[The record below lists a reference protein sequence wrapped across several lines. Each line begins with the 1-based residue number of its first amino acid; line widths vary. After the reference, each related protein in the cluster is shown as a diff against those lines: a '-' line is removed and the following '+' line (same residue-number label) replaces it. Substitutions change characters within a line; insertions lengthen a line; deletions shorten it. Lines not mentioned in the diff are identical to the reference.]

1 MPLPL
6 PVLDRRTW
14 PELVSEARA
23 LLPRYSTEWSDYN
36 YHDPG
41 VTLVELFAWLSE
53 MLLFR
58 ADRITPPELRAFL
71 RWLGIEPLPAQVAA
85 TVLALELPPASPG
98 VTLPGNLE
106 VVDAVSGQT
115 FEADDAVFVSP
126 AWIELSAAEG
136 TARGQVWSSA
146 GGTFADLGPDNCS
159 GHDLLPLGA
168 APAVGDALWLGL
180 DTAPGDPGDVLSL
193 YVWTTDW
200 RTDDA
205 TKAALAAESADVP
218 PCPAPPPTWETRAD
232 CLAALGGAVTA
243 SPPPAPAAPDWYLHY
258 SARTVWEGWDG
269 TGWRQLTVKVD
280 QTRALTLSGAIRLE
294 AVTLQP
300 NPPGAP
306 APGYRWLRCRLAS
319 GSYECPPRLAA
330 VAVNAVEA
338 RHAVLVSGP
347 QLLGTSRGHAG
358 EIYGVPGT
366 IAARGDAATP
376 QPVVADTLRLRL
388 VSGGPPD
395 DAWVE
400 VPNWDRS
407 GPFDKH
413 YTVDPATNSVTFGNG
428 RIGLV
433 PPADASV
440 EALEYRVGGGQ
451 AGNVPAGRL
460 TAIVA
465 GGTAGLVVRQPF
477 DALGGGPAET
487 LDQAHGRA
495 LDLLAAPQRAVT
507 VDDWEALALEVP
519 GVPVGRAVALP
530 GYHPDYPCWD
540 ALGVVTV
547 VVVPRCGTPPTP
559 GPDFLAA
566 VTRFLGRRRPL
577 TTELHVVGPT
587 YVRVTVSATLHVA
600 TAQPGLA
607 AAAQAALDAFFDP
620 LTGGPVGTGWPFGRG
635 VLESDLMATLAR
647 VPGVLHVDDVAIAS
661 DCCAPSCDNLALCP
675 IDLVESGTHAITVV
689 VD

>member
-218 PCPAPPPTWETRAD
+218 PCPAPPPT
-232 CLAALGGAVTA
+232 
-243 SPPPAPAAPDWYLHY
+243 
-258 SARTVWEGWDG
+258 
-269 TGWRQLTVKVD
+269 
-280 QTRALTLSGAIRLE
+280 
-294 AVTLQP
+294 
-300 NPPGAP
+300 
-306 APGYRWLRCRLAS
+306 
-319 GSYECPPRLAA
+319 
-330 VAVNAVEA
+330 
-338 RHAVLVSGP
+338 
-347 QLLGTSRGHAG
+347 
-358 EIYGVPGT
+358 
-366 IAARGDAATP
+366 
-376 QPVVADTLRLRL
+376 
-388 VSGGPPD
+388 
-395 DAWVE
+395 
-400 VPNWDRS
+400 
-407 GPFDKH
+407 
-413 YTVDPATNSVTFGNG
+413 
-428 RIGLV
+428 
-433 PPADASV
+433 
-440 EALEYRVGGGQ
+440 
-451 AGNVPAGRL
+451 
-460 TAIVA
+460 
-465 GGTAGLVVRQPF
+465 
-477 DALGGGPAET
+477 
-487 LDQAHGRA
+487 
-495 LDLLAAPQRAVT
+495 
-507 VDDWEALALEVP
+507 
-519 GVPVGRAVALP
+519 
-530 GYHPDYPCWD
+530 
-540 ALGVVTV
+540 
-547 VVVPRCGTPPTP
+547 
-559 GPDFLAA
+559 
-566 VTRFLGRRRPL
+566 
-577 TTELHVVGPT
+577 
-587 YVRVTVSATLHVA
+587 
-600 TAQPGLA
+600 
-607 AAAQAALDAFFDP
+607 
-620 LTGGPVGTGWPFGRG
+620 
-635 VLESDLMATLAR
+635 
-647 VPGVLHVDDVAIAS
+647 
-661 DCCAPSCDNLALCP
+661 
-675 IDLVESGTHAITVV
+675 
-689 VD
+689 